1 MEKNL
6 KIFLT
11 VLIIAVVLV
20 LICSVVSYFSKGR
33 RKGRAAEKKVAKT
46 IAKLGKNDKVR
57 IINNA
62 FLPLYNKTVE
72 IDHLVFGRFGVL
84 VVETKG
90 ISGVVSGNGKKLIHK
105 VGTKVHKLYNPQLQ
119 NKTHIDNVVHH
130 LKKGGFGTTPVYGAV
145 VFTDKDIVLDGK
157 VGMNLEQFKDMF
169 GRLADNGCN
178 QDVLY
183 HYFQKLE
190 VTNPLK
196 KFFHKFNKKDWD

>member
-6 KIFLT
+6 KIFLI
-11 VLIIAVVLV
+11 VLTAAIVLMI
-20 LICSVVSYFSKGR
+20 LWGAASYFSKGR

-46 IAKLGKNDKVR
+46 IAKMGKKDNVR

-62 FLPLYNKTVE
+62 FLPLYKKTIE

-90 ISGVVSGNGKKLIHK
+90 ISGVVSGKGKKLTHK

-119 NKTHIDNVVHH
+119 NKTHMDNVIHH
-130 LKKGGFGTTPVYGAV
+130 LKKGGFVSTPVYGAV
-145 VFTDKDIVLDGK
+145 VFTDKDIILEENI
-157 VGMNLEQFKDMF
+157 GMSLEQLRDMF
-169 GRLADNGCN
+169 ERLDDKGCN

-183 HYFQKLE
+183 HYFQKLQI
-190 VTNPLK
+190 TNPFK
-196 KFFHKFNKKDWD
+196 KFFHKFSRKDWD